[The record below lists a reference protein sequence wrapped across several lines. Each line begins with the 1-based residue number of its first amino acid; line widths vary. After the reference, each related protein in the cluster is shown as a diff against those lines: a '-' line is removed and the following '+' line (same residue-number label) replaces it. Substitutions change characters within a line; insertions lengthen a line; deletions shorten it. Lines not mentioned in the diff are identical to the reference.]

1 MFNETGVVSHK
12 VGSRQQ
18 MKHKQ
23 EASMTAITP
32 FSFENHPIRT
42 TTDENGEPLFVAK
55 DVCEVLEI
63 ANVSQACSRLDTDEK
78 GVVLTDTLGGTQELM
93 AVTESGLYAL
103 IFRSRKEEARR
114 FRKWVTSEVLPA
126 IRKTGSYSIPAPTPA
141 PPPLQIDGPLERA
154 LYISSLALHAAKA
167 FGFEDNQAK
176 LSADNAVRNITGVS
190 PLELMGQK
198 ALIAPSK
205 DQLLTV
211 SDVAK
216 RIGVGPMKVNPLLI
230 EMGLQVAHRDHKN
243 RIYYEITEKGETHA
257 EVLDTGKRSNSGTP
271 IKQIKWKTSVLD
283 LLTNHLETTRDA

>member
-1 MFNETGVVSHK
+1 
-12 VGSRQQ
+12 
-18 MKHKQ
+18 
-23 EASMTAITP
+23 MTAITP
-32 FSFENHPIRT
+32 FPISLTMSSVEISELVGSRHGNVLKSI
-42 TTDENGEPLFVAK
+42 ERLAERQVIRLPAVQFV
-55 DVCEVLEI
+55 ERI
-63 ANVSQACSRLDTDEK
+63 NN
-78 GVVLTDTLGGTQELM
+78 LGGR
-93 AVTESGLYAL
+93 VRDKRYVFSGESGKRDSIVVVAQLSPEFTGKLVDRWRELEQGLAQP
-103 IFRSRKEEARR
+103 
-114 FRKWVTSEVLPA
+114 LP
-126 IRKTGSYSIPAPTPA
+126 PA
-141 PPPLQIDGPLERA
+141 PPPIPDAILIGDDPRVDAARISPLM
-154 LYISSLALHAAKA
+154 LHVAKA

-211 SDVAK
+211 SDIAK

-283 LLTNHLETTRDA
+283 LLTNHLETTRHA